1 MCRLPEMVVVPAGAF
16 LMGSP
21 ENEADRDANE
31 GPQRRVTIT
40 QPFALGRFELT
51 VDQFAAFVAETGYDA
66 GTVCDLWQDG
76 SFAEQPGYSFRK
88 TNFPQ
93 TGAHPAAC
101 LSWDD
106 AKAYLGGCP
115 HKTGRTYR
123 LPSEAEWEYAARAG
137 TTGRF
142 HFGDNE
148 AEYCR
153 HGNGVDATALADVP
167 GAREKGW
174 DALPCRDGHAFT
186 APVGSF
192 APNAF
197 ASTTRTAM
205 CSNGWRIAGT
215 TISGARRPTARPGS
229 PATARSGSSAAAP
242 GAIRARISASPCAAD
257 RHRAI
262 ATSMRACGW
271 RARSGGNHR
280 AVRRAAQPAP
290 APTGVAGTIVRA
302 GLPAQTPVGGQRRAW
317 SAQIRAFENR
327 VVARPTDPPRVA

>member
-1 MCRLPEMVVVPAGAF
+1 MRAFGPLTGVMLLALCAPVTAQTPLTAAQEQALKAGDGFQECGGCPTMVAVPAGTF

-21 ENEADRDANE
+21 QSEADRADNE
-31 GPQRRVTIT
+31 GPQRRVTIK
-40 QPFALGRFELT
+40 PFALGRFELT

-76 SFAEQPGYSFRK
+76 SFAERPGYSFRK

-106 AKAYLGGCP
+106 AKAYLAWLSTKAG
-115 HKTGRTYR
+115 HTYR
-123 LPSEAEWEYAARAG
+123 LPTEAEWEYAARAG

-142 HFGDNE
+142 HFGDSE

-167 GAREKGW
+167 GAKQKGW

-197 ASTTRTAM
+197 GLYDTHGNVFEWVEDCWNGDFKGAPTDGSAWLSGDCAIRVQRGGAWGYPRTYL
-205 CSNGWRIAGT
+205 RIA
-215 TISGARRPTARPGS
+215 
-229 PATARSGSSAAAP
+229 
-242 GAIRARISASPCAAD
+242 
-257 RHRAI
+257 
-262 ATSMRACGW
+262 
-271 RARSGGNHR
+271 
-280 AVRRAAQPAP
+280 VRGRQAQGYRYINAGVRAAREI
-290 APTGVAGTIVRA
+290 GR
-302 GLPAQTPVGGQRRAW
+302 
-317 SAQIRAFENR
+317 
-327 VVARPTDPPRVA
+327 

>member
-1 MCRLPEMVVVPAGAF
+1 MRAFGPLTGVMLLALCAPVTAQAPLTAAQEQALKAGDGFRECAGCPEMVAVPAGAF

-40 QPFALGRFELT
+40 RPFALGRFELT

-76 SFAEQPGYSFRK
+76 SFAERPGYSFRK

-93 TGAHPAAC
+93 TGAHPAPC

-106 AKAYLGGCP
+106 AKAYLAWLSR
-115 HKTGRTYR
+115 KTGRAYR
-123 LPSEAEWEYAARAG
+123 LPAEAEWEYAARAG

-148 AEYCR
+148 ADYCR

-197 ASTTRTAM
+197 GLHDTHGNVFEWVEDCWNDDFKGAPTDGSARLTGDCAIRVQRGGAWGYPRTYL
-205 CSNGWRIAGT
+205 RIA
-215 TISGARRPTARPGS
+215 
-229 PATARSGSSAAAP
+229 
-242 GAIRARISASPCAAD
+242 
-257 RHRAI
+257 
-262 ATSMRACGW
+262 
-271 RARSGGNHR
+271 
-280 AVRRAAQPAP
+280 VRGRQQQGYRYINA
-290 APTGVAGTIVRA
+290 GVR
-302 GLPAQTPVGGQRRAW
+302 
-317 SAQIRAFENR
+317 
-327 VVARPTDPPRVA
+327 VAREIAR